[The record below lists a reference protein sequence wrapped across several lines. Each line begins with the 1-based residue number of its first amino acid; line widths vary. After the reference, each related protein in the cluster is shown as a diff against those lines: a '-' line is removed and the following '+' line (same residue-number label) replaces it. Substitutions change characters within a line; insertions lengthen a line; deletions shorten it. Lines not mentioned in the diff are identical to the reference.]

1 MTFPWERKEAA
12 ASGRERGLNTN
23 TDGRG
28 AGKPA
33 GGQGEL
39 GMIPWWSILLAVAA
53 FAAMQYVFHGLM
65 PRPKHDFGPMRLL
78 MGYSWGTLVASY
90 VLLVGYVSRDVKR
103 RNMQPGLWMLLVVL
117 MPGGIGAVVYFLLR
131 QPMMSRCPHCSTEI
145 ASSYHFCPQCQ
156 FQMAPVCGQCLRGVE
171 ITDVYCKQCGHD
183 LDQDQV
189 PARLRAFRD

>member
-78 MGYSWGTLVASY
+78 MERIFAKADAIDLPSYASHSKGDDP
-90 VLLVGYVSRDVKR
+90 LE
-103 RNMQPGLWMLLVVL
+103 P
-117 MPGGIGAVVYFLLR
+117 P
-131 QPMMSRCPHCSTEI
+131 
-145 ASSYHFCPQCQ
+145 
-156 FQMAPVCGQCLRGVE
+156 RGVAAHKR
-171 ITDVYCKQCGHD
+171 T
-183 LDQDQV
+183 
-189 PARLRAFRD
+189 